1 MTAKTTT
8 GIYEERAEALGRALP
23 ALLLDAERIA
33 STLALGVHGR
43 RRSGMGETFWQ
54 FRRFR
59 DGDAPQAIDWRKSAR
74 SHRLYVRENEWE
86 AAGTVWLWFNRS
98 RTMAFRSH
106 LASETKA
113 ERALTLLLA
122 LAILLV
128 RAGERIGALG
138 LSNMARSD
146 QYAVPR
152 IANELTV
159 GGLADDRA
167 RTLPP
172 DVEISR
178 FSSVVLFSDFLE
190 PVDVI
195 NDRIARYASRD
206 ARGHLVQ
213 ILDPAEETFPFAGR
227 LQFRDVLG
235 PGRLVVGRAES
246 VVDAYR
252 EKLADHRAALQ
263 RMTQRLGWTFSVH
276 HTDAAPTTALLSL
289 FAVLSGEVER
299 ARRPGAMTGAA
310 PEARTE

>member
-1 MTAKTTT
+1 MSATTQI

-59 DGDAPQAIDWRKSAR
+59 DGDAPDAIDWRTSAR
-74 SHRLYVRENEWE
+74 SHRLYVRENESE

-98 RTMAFRSH
+98 KTMAYRSH

-122 LAILLV
+122 LSILLV
-128 RAGERIGALG
+128 RGGERIGALG
-138 LSNMARSD
+138 LSNLARSD

-152 IANELTV
+152 IASELMV
-159 GGLADDRA
+159 DGLTDDESMA
-167 RTLPP
+167 LPP
-172 DVEISR
+172 DVEVGR

-190 PVDVI
+190 PIDVLHE
-195 NDRIARYASRD
+195 RIARYASRD

-213 ILDPAEETFPFAGR
+213 ILDPAENSFPFAGR
-227 LQFRDVLG
+227 MQFRDVLSSN
-235 PGRLVVGRAES
+235 RLVVGRAES
-246 VVDAYR
+246 IVDAYR
-252 EKLADHRAALQ
+252 NRLAEHRAGLQ
-263 RMTQRLGWTFSVH
+263 RMTQKLGWTFSVH

-289 FAVLSGEVER
+289 FAILSCEVER
-299 ARRPGAMTGAA
+299 AHHQGPKTAA
-310 PEARTE
+310 PAEAETG